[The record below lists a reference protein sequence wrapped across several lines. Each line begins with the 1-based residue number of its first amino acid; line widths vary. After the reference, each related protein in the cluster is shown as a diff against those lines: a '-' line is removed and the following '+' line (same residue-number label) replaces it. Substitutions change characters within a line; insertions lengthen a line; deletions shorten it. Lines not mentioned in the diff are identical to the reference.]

1 MFELRDYQRKIV
13 NDGVS
18 ILRRHKILYLAL
30 ECRIGKTLISLQTA
44 KECSYKSVLFVT
56 KKKAIAS
63 IEHDYNLGFFN
74 DSFDIVII
82 NYESLHKIPKIA
94 YDLIIVDEAHS
105 LGSFPVPS
113 IRAKRLRKIVKD
125 KAVIYLSGTPTPES
139 YSQIFHQLWI
149 SKNSPY
155 YSYKNFYHW
164 AANKYVNVENRF
176 IGDKRVK
183 IYSKANKGKIF
194 QDLSFFFISLTRSEA
209 EFDISNPNEII
220 EHVSLSKATN
230 NIIHKIFDFDK
241 IKGTYANITCDSP
254 LRKMQKIHQLCS
266 GTVLLDNGKFH
277 IMDYAKAEYIK
288 KTINMPAGIF
298 YKYKAEYEVLKEYFP
313 EHTTIP
319 GEFDNGTSD
328 LIILQ
333 IISGREGVKLK
344 RANELIFYNIDFSA
358 TSYFQA
364 KDRLIDKTR
373 KTPAKVRWIFS
384 RGGIEDRIYKVIKNK
399 TNFTTSHFK
408 RAFYLGK

>member
-1 MFELRDYQRKIV
+1 MFELREYQKKIV
-13 NDGVS
+13 HDGVS
-18 ILRRHKILYLAL
+18 ILLHHKILYLAL
-30 ECRIGKTLISLQTA
+30 ECRIGKTLISMQIA
-44 KECSYKSVLFVT
+44 KECGYKSVLFVT

-63 IEHDYNLGFFN
+63 IEHDYGLGSFKEF
-74 DSFDIVII
+74 FDIVII
-82 NYESLHKIPKIA
+82 NYESLHKIPKIV
-94 YDLIIVDEAHS
+94 YDLVVVDEAHS
-105 LGSFPVPS
+105 LGSFPIPS

-125 KAVIYLSGTPTPES
+125 KTVIYLSGTPTPES

-164 AANKYVNVENRF
+164 AANKYVAVQNKF

-183 IYSKANKGKIF
+183 IYSKANRGKIF

-209 EFDISNPNEII
+209 EFDITDPNEKI
-220 EHVSLSKATN
+220 EHVSLDKATI
-230 NIIHKIFDFDK
+230 NIIHKIFDFDI
-241 IKGTYANITCDSP
+241 IKGKYANLTCDSP
-254 LRKMQKIHQLCS
+254 LRKMQKMHQLCS

-277 IMDYAKAEYIK
+277 IMDYSKVEHIK
-288 KTINMPAGIF
+288 RTINLPAGIF

-313 EHTTIP
+313 DHTTVP
-319 GEFDNGTSD
+319 GEFDKGNND
-328 LIILQ
+328 LIVLQ
-333 IISGREGVKLK
+333 IIAGREGVKLK

-373 KTPAKVRWIFS
+373 ESPAKVRWIFS
-384 RGGIEDRIYKVIKNK
+384 RGGIEDRIYKVVKNK

-408 RAFYLGK
+408 HEFYLGK